1 MTSIPGQV
9 SEKYLR
15 ASGRL
20 IVALDMPDSGKALSI
35 VEALSG
41 EARLFKVGHELIYSD
56 GLIFARAL
64 ADAGMGI
71 FLDAKLLDIPNTV
84 ERATANIDKLGM
96 AFLTVHGTDRK
107 TLDAAVRGRG
117 GGRMKLLAV
126 TVLTSIEQA
135 DLADQGLAIG
145 VPELVLKRARM
156 AKEAGFDGVIASPNE
171 AAAIRAELGSDF
183 LIVTPGIRLSGSAI
197 GDQQRVSTPG
207 DAIAAGADYLV
218 VGRPITEAA
227 DPKAAATSIISEI
240 AAALPE

>member
-1 MTSIPGQV
+1 MTTIPKQM

-15 ASGRL
+15 ASGKL
-20 IVALDMPDSGKALSI
+20 IVALDMPDSRKALAV
-35 VEALSG
+35 VEMLSG
-41 EARLFKVGHELIYSD
+41 DARLYKVGHELIYSD

-96 AFLTVHGTDRK
+96 TFVTVHGTDRK

-117 GGRMKLLAV
+117 AGKMKLLAI

-135 DLADQGLAIG
+135 DLADQGLAIS

-156 AKEAGFDGVIASPNE
+156 AKDAGFDGVVASPRE

-183 LIVTPGIRLSGSAI
+183 LIVTPGIRPSGAQA
-197 GDQQRVSTPG
+197 GDQQRTATPG
-207 DAIAAGADYLV
+207 DAIAAGADYIV
-218 VGRPITEAA
+218 VGRPITEAV
-227 DPKAAATSIISEI
+227 DPKAAVASIVAEI
-240 AAALPE
+240 EAALPE